1 MSFGIAN
8 FAIISLLCYVVG
20 DFAKKM
26 DKIPDKLIPDICMI
40 VGGILGVICFVLKTP
55 DFPAND
61 IMTAIAVGV
70 TSGGTATAVNQA
82 IKQFTGKHG
91 VISNIITNNDDEEK

>member
-8 FAIISLLCYVVG
+8 FLVISVLCYVVG
-20 DFAKKM
+20 DFTKKF
-26 DKIPDKLIPDICMI
+26 DKIPNKFIPDICMI
-40 VGGILGVICFVLKTP
+40 VGGILGVICFILKTP

-70 TSGGTATAVNQA
+70 TSGGTATAINQA
-82 IKQFTGKHG
+82 KKQLFDKK
-91 VISNIITNNDDEEK
+91 DETVEE